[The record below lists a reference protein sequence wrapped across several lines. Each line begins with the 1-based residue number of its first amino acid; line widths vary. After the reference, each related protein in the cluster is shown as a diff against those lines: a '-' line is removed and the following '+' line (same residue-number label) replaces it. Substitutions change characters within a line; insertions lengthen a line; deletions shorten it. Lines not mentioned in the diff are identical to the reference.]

1 MASENKE
8 NEKDV
13 RQDNFGDDGGTRVG
27 RPDSAARL
35 SENAEHGLEGS
46 ILDKGSDE
54 ETAQGENQSKVQ
66 RESGR
71 DR

>member
-1 MASENKE
+1 MGSNKE
-8 NEKDV
+8 QDKDV
-13 RQDNFGDDGGTRVG
+13 REEGLGDDGGTRVG

-54 ETAQGENQSKVQ
+54 ESQGPNQDKVQ

-71 DR
+71 GSR

>member
-1 MASENKE
+1 VASQNKE

-35 SENAEHGLEGS
+35 SENSENGLEGK
-46 ILDKGSDE
+46 ILEKGPDE
-54 ETAQGENQSKVQ
+54 ETTQGENQSKVQ